1 MWWWNKDLMEL
12 TLLLVLIRVILNG
25 TEALARSREYAT
37 AGLFSWPL
45 KRARYSWLAH
55 GMLADV
61 IDAGLRHPRYLYL
74 VTMQMLCAAALLLP
88 VARPAAAP
96 LLLFILAVE
105 LFSPIRNGGYGMEGS
120 DQMHLILLFAINIY
134 FAVSDPFARTA
145 VVWFIALQS
154 MLAYFTSGVVK
165 LRTRPWKAGDAIR
178 LVLSTENYGC
188 RRMAQWLNHLPNLS
202 KWMCWGVVAFECLF
216 PLVVLA
222 GPRVTL
228 PLLICGAGFHLMIAG
243 TMGLNGFF
251 WSFVATY
258 PAIYKF
264 SSDFQ
269 QLLHSSAIP
278 G

>member
-1 MWWWNKDLMEL
+1 MQL
-12 TLLLVLIRVILNG
+12 TLVLVLVRVILNG
-25 TEALARSREYAT
+25 AEALVRRREYAT
-37 AGLFSWPL
+37 RGLFAWQL
-45 KRARYSWLAH
+45 KRARHVWLAH
-55 GMLADV
+55 GALANV
-61 IDAGLRHPRYLYL
+61 FEVGFRHPRYLYL
-74 VTMQMLCAAALLLP
+74 VALQTVCAVTLLLP
-88 VARPAAAP
+88 MAQPATSL

-105 LFSPIRNGGYGMEGS
+105 LFSALRNGGYGMEGS
-120 DQMHLILLFAINIY
+120 DQMHLILLCSLNIY

-145 VVWFIALQS
+145 VMWFIALQS
-154 MLAYFTSGVVK
+154 MLAYLTSGIVK
-165 LRTRPWKAGDAIR
+165 LKTRPWRAGTAIR
-178 LVLSTENYGC
+178 LVLSTDNYGC
-188 RRMAQWLNHLPNLS
+188 RRLSQLLNRMPEVS

-222 GPRVTL
+222 GPKATL
-228 PLLICGAGFHLMIAG
+228 LLLVCGACFHLMIAA

-269 QLLHSSAIP
+269 HLLHSSAIT

>member
-1 MWWWNKDLMEL
+1 MFADSGQIGPEARLLCRSEVVPAEAYMDEL
-12 TLLLVLIRVILNG
+12 
-25 TEALARSREYAT
+25 
-37 AGLFSWPL
+37 
-45 KRARYSWLAH
+45 
-55 GMLADV
+55 
-61 IDAGLRHPRYLYL
+61 
-74 VTMQMLCAAALLLP
+74 LLLP
-88 VARPAAAP
+88 VAP

-105 LFSPIRNGGYGMEGS
+105 LFSPVRNGGYGMEGS

-134 FAVSDPFARTA
+134 FDVSDPFARTA

-154 MLAYFTSGVVK
+154 MLAYFTSGIVK
-165 LRTRPWKAGDAIR
+165 LKTRHWKAGNAIR
-178 LVLSTENYGC
+178 LVLSTDNYGC
-188 RRMAQWLNHLPNLS
+188 RKMAQWLNRMPKLS
-202 KWMCWGVVAFECLF
+202 RWMCWGVIAFECLF

-222 GPRVTL
+222 GPRTTL
-228 PLLICGAGFHLMIAG
+228 PLLVCGAGFHLMIAG